1 MTARIL
7 LIAFIAACVLG
18 GHLSAV
24 LLFAVA
30 FIVVSVHLFPLL
42 AMIAV
47 VGTALVLLERV
58 TVTAWRTGWR
68 CIPIARARAAW

>member
-7 LIAFIAACVLG
+7 LIGFIAACVLG

-24 LLFAVA
+24 LLFAAA

-42 AMIAV
+42 ATIAV
-47 VGTALVLLERV
+47 VGAAVVLAGLLLLRCLSLHREGCLVWG
-58 TVTAWRTGWR
+58 AS
-68 CIPIARARAAW
+68 